1 MENFDLIQKAFKKLK
16 SNIYYDKTN
25 LPLRDKIVSFECN
38 YGDGLDKYL
47 EEIYDALRKGGE
59 KWAELVE
66 SILSSIRCI
75 VLPKTLK
82 NNDQCAAIITNFSST
97 DTIEVDKYQTFI
109 DMNVEGHIMGML
121 WLFQIG
127 WKLDKELPC
136 CYGNRIR
143 SKLRNEFSKQITF
156 SPYLFEP
163 YFDKYESWRDTA
175 LQLAE
180 THLSKNED
188 VLILTLDFERF
199 YYSVDI
205 TESFMKSILR
215 KVCTGTDFYEDI
227 IISRINILVHKIITQ
242 YSEKYYELFPD
253 EEEKNILPIGFL
265 PSNVIANWCLKPFDD
280 ALTNGWNPLYYG
292 RYVDDILIVE
302 KVEKN
307 SSLYLKASE
316 NQITVD
322 DILSYYLVR
331 ESRWKGFEA
340 PTKGRALFKKRI
352 IPKRSASSSGKSI
365 EYSVLSDIT
374 YPLGEKTNIKVQDSK
389 AKIFY
394 FKGGQSDALISCFRE
409 NINKNKS
416 EFRRMPEDDAV
427 FLNDD
432 YSEIYELEQKGI
444 NKFREVSGIS
454 LDKYGLSKYLGK
466 YQRVSGLVND
476 KRESKFIKDIEKIF
490 NSRTIIE
497 NYTLWEK
504 VLTILFV
511 NDYSMAFTTFIN
523 SVAQAI
529 ESLKEENSYRLDVLK
544 ESLTSFLV
552 SSIYRVYSLNS
563 GREMSDAFES
573 LSKNK
578 TIQQYCMTKNI
589 VNFEKKCRMFAEK
602 YFITRMTDKSMCIL
616 WPDVIIFACQQKEN
630 RQLKRLNVN
639 CYSFSDV
646 VELLADSRIVDSN
659 HFLPDIDYKYY
670 PYLITMYDLSIT
682 YQYFCMIDGS
692 FAYDEDFVINMLN
705 KVYIK
710 KNYQYSGNEKNDL
723 PIKAHSFENSDHLI
737 IKVGST
743 KSDKI
748 RVAVSSIKMDELN
761 FENIIKGKP
770 NRKYKRY
777 QQISCLV
784 NTAIQQR
791 ANLLVMPEACVPIE
805 WLSTLARTC
814 AKNNMAVITGVEHV
828 VVGNKVYNLTAIIL
842 PFEDDGYRC
851 AHIAFHSKNHFAPDE
866 VRQIQGYRLK
876 TMDAEGLKRKSH
888 YELYNWNNFWFSVYC
903 CYELASIVDRSLF
916 QSYVDAIVAVEW
928 NHDVNYYSNIL
939 ESLSRDLHCYCIQVN
954 SCDYGDSRVTKPSKT
969 ESKDILR
976 TKGGEEASVL
986 VGTIDIAALRDFQI
1000 KEYELQRDDHRFK
1013 PTPPQFNKEIA
1024 LRKILGDLYEKTL
1037 NVRKIL

>member
-1 MENFDLIQKAFKKLK
+1 MQDFYIIQKAFKKLK

-25 LPLRDKIVSFECN
+25 LPLRDKIVSFECD
-38 YGDGLDKYL
+38 YGEKLDEHL
-47 EEIYDALRKGGE
+47 DEIYDALLKGGE
-59 KWAELVE
+59 KWERLSE
-66 SILSSIRCI
+66 DILSSIKCT
-75 VLPKTLK
+75 VLPKALK
-82 NNDQCAAIITNFSST
+82 NNDQCSDIITNFNPT
-97 DTIEVDKYQTFI
+97 DTIEIDKYQAFI

-121 WLFQIG
+121 WLVQIG

-143 SKLRNEFSKQITF
+143 SKLRNEFSEQITF

-163 YFDKYESWRDTA
+163 YFEKYESWRDTA

-180 THLSKNED
+180 THLNKNDD
-188 VLILTLDFERF
+188 VLVLTLDFERF

-205 TESFMKSILR
+205 TERFMQSILQ
-215 KVCTGTDFYEDI
+215 KACDETDFHKDE
-227 IISRINILVHKIITQ
+227 IISRINDLIYRIITE

-253 EEEKNILPIGFL
+253 EQKKNILPIGFL

-280 ALTNGWNPLYYG
+280 ALTDGWNPLYYG

-302 KVEKN
+302 KIEKN
-307 SSLYLKASE
+307 SALYKKASE
-316 NQITVD
+316 EQITVD

-331 ESRWKGFEA
+331 ESRWKGFDA
-340 PTKGRALFKKRI
+340 PLKGKALFKRKE
-352 IPKRSASSSGKSI
+352 PVRSKSSYGKAV
-365 EYSVLSDIT
+365 EYSILSDIT
-374 YPLGEKTNIKVQDSK
+374 YPLGEKTSIKVQDSK
-389 AKIFY
+389 AKVFY
-394 FKGGQSDALISCFRE
+394 FKSGQSDALISCFRE

-416 EFRRMPEDDAV
+416 EFRQMPEDDAV

-432 YSEIYELEQKGI
+432 YSEIFELEQKGI

-511 NDYSMAFTTFIN
+511 NEISSAFTAFIN
-523 SVAQAI
+523 SVTQAI
-529 ESLKEENSYRLDVLK
+529 DSLKEENLYRLDVLK
-544 ESLTSFLV
+544 DSLMSFLV
-552 SSIYRVYSLNS
+552 SAIYRVHSLNP
-563 GREMSDAFES
+563 GREMPEVFEI
-573 LSKNK
+573 LAKNE
-578 TIQQYCMTKNI
+578 TIQQYCIAKNI
-589 VNFEKKCRMFAEK
+589 VHFEKECRMFAEK
-602 YFITRMTDKSMCIL
+602 YFVTRMTDKSMCVL
-616 WPDVIIFACQQKEN
+616 WPDVIIHVWQQRDIQN
-630 RQLKRLNVN
+630 LKWHNVN
-639 CYSFSDV
+639 CYSFNDV
-646 VELLADSRIVDSN
+646 VELLADNRTANSN
-659 HFLPDIDYKYY
+659 HNFPETDYKYY

-682 YQYFCMIDGS
+682 YQYFCMIDGA
-692 FAYDEDFVINMLN
+692 FTNDEDDIINTLN
-705 KVYIK
+705 EAYVE
-710 KNYQYSGNEKNDL
+710 KNYQRSYDE
-723 PIKAHSFENSDHLI
+723 
-737 IKVGST
+737 
-743 KSDKI
+743 KSDFPVKAYYSENLCHQI
-748 RVAVSSIKMDELN
+748 IRVENMNQDKLRVAVSSIKIDESN

-777 QQISCLV
+777 QQVSCLV
-784 NTAIQQR
+784 NTAIQQQ
-791 ANLLVMPEACVPIE
+791 AKLLVMPEACVPIE

-828 VVGNKVYNLTAIIL
+828 VVCDKVYNFTAVIL
-842 PFEDDGYRC
+842 PFEDDGHRC

-866 VRQIQGYRLK
+866 VRQIEGYRLK
-876 TMDAEGLKRKSH
+876 AMDTRGLKRDSH

-903 CYELASIVDRSLF
+903 CYELASISDRSLF
-916 QSYVDAIVAVEW
+916 QSYADAIVAVEW

-969 ESKDILR
+969 EFKDILR

-1013 PTPPQFNKEIA
+1013 PTPPQFNKDVA
-1024 LRKILGDLYEKTL
+1024 LQKILGTL
-1037 NVRKIL
+1037 

>member
-1 MENFDLIQKAFKKLK
+1 MQDFYLVQKAFKKLK

-25 LPLRDKIVSFECN
+25 LPLRDKIVSFECD
-38 YGDGLDKYL
+38 YGENLDKYL
-47 EEIYDALRKGGE
+47 DEIYDALQKGGE
-59 KWAELVE
+59 KWENLSE
-66 SILSSIRCI
+66 DILSSIKCTI
-75 VLPKTLK
+75 LPKALK
-82 NNDQCAAIITNFSST
+82 NNDQRSDVITNFNPT
-97 DTIEVDKYQTFI
+97 DIIEVDKYQAFI

-143 SKLRNEFSKQITF
+143 SKLRNEFSEQITF

-163 YFDKYESWRDTA
+163 YFEKYESWRDTA

-180 THLSKNED
+180 THLNKNDD
-188 VLILTLDFERF
+188 VLVLTLDFERF

-205 TESFMKSILR
+205 TESFMKSILQ
-215 KVCTGTDFYEDI
+215 KACDGTDFYEDV
-227 IISRINILVHKIITQ
+227 IISRINSLIYRIITA

-253 EEEKNILPIGFL
+253 EEKKNILPIGFL

-280 ALTNGWNPLYYG
+280 ALTDGWNPLYYG

-302 KVEKN
+302 KIEKN
-307 SSLYLKASE
+307 SALYKKASE
-316 NQITVD
+316 EQITVD

-331 ESRWKGFEA
+331 ESRWKGFDA
-340 PTKGRALFKKRI
+340 PLKGKALFKRKVV
-352 IPKRSASSSGKSI
+352 PARSKSSSRKAV
-365 EYSVLSDIT
+365 EYLVLSDIT

-394 FKGGQSDALISCFRE
+394 FKSGQSDALISCFRE

-444 NKFREVSGIS
+444 NKFREVSGVS

-490 NSRTIIE
+490 NSRTILE

-511 NDYSMAFTTFIN
+511 NDFSAAFTAFIS
-523 SVAQAI
+523 SVTQAI
-529 ESLKEENSYRLDVLK
+529 DSLEEENLHRLDVLK
-544 ESLTSFLV
+544 DSLMSFLV
-552 SSIYRVYSLNS
+552 SAIYRVHSLNP
-563 GREMSDAFES
+563 GREMSDVFEI
-573 LSKNK
+573 LSKNE
-578 TIQQYCMTKNI
+578 TIQQYCMTKDI
-589 VNFEKKCRMFAEK
+589 MHFEKECSVFAEK
-602 YFITRMTDKSMCIL
+602 YFVTRMTDKSMCIL
-616 WPDVIIFACQQKEN
+616 WPDMIIHACQQRKN
-630 RQLKRLNVN
+630 RQFKWHNVN

-646 VELLADSRIVDSN
+646 VGLLADYRAANSN
-659 HFLPDIDYKYY
+659 RYLPDTDYKYY

-682 YQYFCMIDGS
+682 YQYFCMIDGT
-692 FAYDEDFVINMLN
+692 FVYDEDSIIKILN
-705 KVYIK
+705 EIYVE
-710 KNYQYSGNEKNDL
+710 KNYQRSYDEKNDF
-723 PIKAHSFENSDHLI
+723 PVKAYFFENPCHQI
-737 IKVGST
+737 IRVGNMNQDKV
-743 KSDKI
+743 
-748 RVAVSSIKMDELN
+748 RVAVSSIKMDEAN

-777 QQISCLV
+777 QQVSCLV

-828 VVGNKVYNLTAIIL
+828 VVCNKVYNFTAVIL

-866 VRQIQGYRLK
+866 ARQIEGYRLK
-876 TMDAEGLKRKSH
+876 AMDARGLKRDSH

-903 CYELASIVDRSLF
+903 CYELASISDRSLF
-916 QSYVDAIVAVEW
+916 QSYVDAIIAVEW

-969 ESKDILR
+969 ETKDILR

-1013 PTPPQFNKEIA
+1013 PTPPQFNKDIA
-1024 LRKILGDLYEKTL
+1024 LRKILGDL
-1037 NVRKIL
+1037 

>member
-1 MENFDLIQKAFKKLK
+1 MQDYSIVQKAFKKLK

-25 LPLRDKIVSFECN
+25 LPLRDKIVSFEYDHGEN
-38 YGDGLDKYL
+38 LDLYL
-47 EEIYDALRKGGE
+47 NKLYVALQEGGE
-59 KWAELVE
+59 KWRKLSEQ
-66 SILSSIRCI
+66 ILSSISCI
-75 VLPKTLK
+75 ILPKTLK
-82 NNDQCAAIITNFSST
+82 CNDQYPEVITNFNSVT
-97 DTIEVDKYQTFI
+97 EIEVEKYQAFI
-109 DMNVEGHIMGML
+109 NMSVEGHLMGML
-121 WLFQIG
+121 WLFFIG
-127 WKLDKELPC
+127 WKLDKELHC

-143 SKLRNEFSKQITF
+143 SKLRNEFSEEITF

-163 YFDKYESWRDTA
+163 YFEKYESWRDTA

-180 THLSKNED
+180 TQLNKNED

-205 TESFMKSILR
+205 TEDYMQSILH
-215 KVCTGTDFYEDI
+215 KAYENSTPNECALP
-227 IISRINILVHKIITQ
+227 SRINEMVFKIITEYSKQ
-242 YSEKYYELFPD
+242 YRELFPD
-253 EEEKNILPIGFL
+253 EEKGNILPIGFL

-280 ALTNGWNPLYYG
+280 ALTDGWNPLYYG

-307 SSLYLKASE
+307 SAIYKKVSE
-316 NQITVD
+316 SNMTVD

-331 ESRWKGFEA
+331 ESRWKGFDC
-340 PTKGRALFKKRI
+340 PLKGKALL
-352 IPKRSASSSGKSI
+352 KRSQASKNSKSISSKSI
-365 EYSVLSDIT
+365 EYSVLPEIT
-374 YPLGEKTNIKVQDSK
+374 YPLGGKTNIKVQDSK

-394 FKGGQSDALISCFRE
+394 FKSGQSDALISCFRE

-444 NKFREVSGIS
+444 NKFREVYGIS

-466 YQRVSGLVND
+466 YQRISGLVND
-476 KRESKFIKDIEKIF
+476 KQESKFIKDIQKVF

-511 NDYSMAFTTFIN
+511 NEFSSAFAAFLNNITE
-523 SVAQAI
+523 AI
-529 ESLKEENSYRLDVLK
+529 GLLKTENSNISDILK
-544 ESLTSFLV
+544 ESLMEFLV
-552 SSIYRVYSLNS
+552 SAIYRVHSLNPA
-563 GREMSDAFES
+563 RDMSEVFEL
-573 LSKNK
+573 LSKNETLK
-578 TIQQYCMTKNI
+578 KYYSADNI
-589 VNFEKKCRMFAEK
+589 VHVQEKCRDFAEK
-602 YFITRMTDKSMCIL
+602 YFITRMTDKSMYIL
-616 WPDVIIFACQQKEN
+616 WPDMIIHACQQSKEIN
-630 RQLKRLNVN
+630 YWRFNGVN
-639 CYSFSDV
+639 CYSFNDV
-646 VELLADSRIVDSN
+646 VQLLSDYCSFSSDN
-659 HFLPDIDYKYY
+659 YLPDTGYKYY

-682 YQYFCMIDGS
+682 YQYFCMIKGK
-692 FAYDEDFVINMLN
+692 FVLNQDEIIKKLN
-705 KVYIK
+705 ETYVQ
-710 KNYQYSGNEKNDL
+710 KNYQCSHNNIRTL
-723 PIKAHSFENSDHLI
+723 PISADSFDGTNHQLV
-737 IKVGST
+737 KVGNMNLDSVR
-743 KSDKI
+743 I
-748 RVAVSSIKMDELN
+748 AVSSIKMDESN

-770 NRKYKRY
+770 NRKYQRY

-784 NTAIQQR
+784 NTAIQQG
-791 ANLLVMPEACVPIE
+791 ANFLVMPEACVPIE
-805 WLSTLARTC
+805 WLATMARTC

-828 VVGNKVYNLTAIIL
+828 VIADKVYNLTAVIL
-842 PFEDDGYRC
+842 PFEDDNYRC

-866 VRQIQGYRLK
+866 VRKIEGYRLK
-876 TMDAEGLKRKSH
+876 AMDFEGLNRECQ

-903 CYELASIVDRSLF
+903 CYELASIADRSLF
-916 QSYVDAIVAVEW
+916 QSYADAIIAVEW

-954 SCDYGDSRVTKPSKT
+954 SCDYGDSRVTRPSKT
-969 ESKDILR
+969 ELKDILR

-1013 PTPPQFNKEIA
+1013 PTPPQFKKDIVLQKI
-1024 LRKILGDLYEKTL
+1024 LRKI
-1037 NVRKIL
+1037 

>member
-1 MENFDLIQKAFKKLK
+1 MQDFYLVQKAFKKLK

-25 LPLRDKIVSFECN
+25 LPLRDKIVSFECD
-38 YGDGLDKYL
+38 YGENLDKYL
-47 EEIYDALRKGGE
+47 DKIYNALQKGGE
-59 KWAELVE
+59 KWENLSE
-66 SILSSIRCI
+66 DILSSIKCTI
-75 VLPKTLK
+75 LPKALK
-82 NNDQCAAIITNFSST
+82 NNDQCSDVITNFNPT
-97 DTIEVDKYQTFI
+97 DTIEVDKYQAFI

-143 SKLRNEFSKQITF
+143 SKLRNEFSEQITF

-163 YFDKYESWRDTA
+163 YFEKYESWRDTA

-180 THLSKNED
+180 THLNKNED
-188 VLILTLDFERF
+188 VLVLTLDFERF

-205 TESFMKSILR
+205 TESFMKSILQ
-215 KVCTGTDFYEDI
+215 KACDGTVFHEDVV
-227 IISRINILVHKIITQ
+227 ISRINRLIYRIITA
-242 YSEKYYELFPD
+242 YSEKYHELFP
-253 EEEKNILPIGFL
+253 EEEKKNILPIGFL

-280 ALTNGWNPLYYG
+280 ALTDGWNPLYYG

-302 KVEKN
+302 KIEKN
-307 SSLYLKASE
+307 SALYKKASE
-316 NQITVD
+316 EQITVD

-331 ESRWKGFEA
+331 ESRWKGFDV
-340 PTKGRALFKKRI
+340 PLKGKALFKRKVV
-352 IPKRSASSSGKSI
+352 PARSKSSSGKAV

-394 FKGGQSDALISCFRE
+394 FKSGQSDALISCFRE

-444 NKFREVSGIS
+444 NKFREVSGVS

-490 NSRTIIE
+490 NSQTILE

-511 NDYSMAFTTFIN
+511 NDFSAAFTAFIN
-523 SVAQAI
+523 SVTQAI
-529 ESLKEENSYRLDVLK
+529 DSLEEECSCRLGVLK
-544 ESLTSFLV
+544 DSLTSFLV
-552 SSIYRVYSLNS
+552 SAIYRVCSLNP
-563 GREMSDAFES
+563 GREMSDVFEN
-573 LSKNK
+573 LSKNE
-578 TIQQYCMTKNI
+578 TIQHYCMANSI
-589 VNFEKKCRMFAEK
+589 ISFENECGAFAEK
-602 YFITRMTDKSMCIL
+602 YFLTRMTDKSMCIL
-616 WPDVIIFACQQKEN
+616 WPDMIIHACQQRKN
-630 RQLKRLNVN
+630 WQIKWHNVN

-646 VELLADSRIVDSN
+646 VKLLANSHIVDSN
-659 HFLPDIDYKYY
+659 HYLPDTDYKYY

-682 YQYFCMIDGS
+682 YQYFCMIEGA
-692 FAYDEDFVINMLN
+692 FAYDEDSIVKILN
-705 KVYIK
+705 EIYIE
-710 KNYQYSGNEKNDL
+710 KNYQCSCNEKRDL
-723 PIKAHSFENSDHLI
+723 PVKACSFENSCHQI
-737 IKVGST
+737 VKVGNANQ
-743 KSDKI
+743 DKV
-748 RVAVSSIKMDELN
+748 RVAVSSIKMDEAN

-828 VVGNKVYNLTAIIL
+828 VVCNKVYNFTAVIL

-851 AHIAFHSKNHFAPDE
+851 AHIAFHSKNHFALDE
-866 VRQIQGYRLK
+866 VRQIEGYRLK
-876 TMDAEGLKRKSH
+876 AMDAKGLKRESH

-903 CYELASIVDRSLF
+903 CYELASIADRSLF
-916 QSYVDAIVAVEW
+916 QSYADAVIAVEW

-1000 KEYELQRDDHRFK
+1000 KEYELQRDDYRFK
-1013 PTPPQFNKEIA
+1013 PTPPQFKKDIA
-1024 LRKILGDLYEKTL
+1024 LRKILGDL
-1037 NVRKIL
+1037 

>member
-1 MENFDLIQKAFKKLK
+1 MQDFYLVQKAFKKLK

-25 LPLRDKIVSFECN
+25 LPLRDKIVSFECD
-38 YGDGLDKYL
+38 YGENLDKYL
-47 EEIYDALRKGGE
+47 DEIYDALQKGGE
-59 KWAELVE
+59 KWEKL
-66 SILSSIRCI
+66 SKDILSSIKCT
-75 VLPKTLK
+75 VLPKALK
-82 NNDQCAAIITNFSST
+82 NNDQCSDVITNFNPT
-97 DTIEVDKYQTFI
+97 DTIEVDKYQAFI

-143 SKLRNEFSKQITF
+143 SKLRNEFSEQITF

-163 YFDKYESWRDTA
+163 YFEKYESWRDTA

-180 THLSKNED
+180 THLNKNDD
-188 VLILTLDFERF
+188 VLVLTLDFERF

-205 TESFMKSILR
+205 TESFMKSILQ
-215 KVCTGTDFYEDI
+215 KACDGTDFHEDV
-227 IISRINILVHKIITQ
+227 IISRINRLIYRIITE
-242 YSEKYYELFPD
+242 YSEEYYELFPD
-253 EEEKNILPIGFL
+253 EEKKNILPIGFL

-302 KVEKN
+302 KIEKN
-307 SSLYLKASE
+307 SALYKKASE
-316 NQITVD
+316 EQITVD

-331 ESRWKGFEA
+331 ESRWKGFDA
-340 PTKGRALFKKRI
+340 PLKGKALFKRKVV
-352 IPKRSASSSGKSI
+352 PVRSKSSSGKAV

-374 YPLGEKTNIKVQDSK
+374 SPLGEKTNIKVQDSK

-394 FKGGQSDALISCFRE
+394 FKSGQSDALISCFRE

-444 NKFREVSGIS
+444 NKFREVSGVS

-490 NSRTIIE
+490 NSRTILE

-511 NDYSMAFTTFIN
+511 NDFSAAFTAFIS
-523 SVAQAI
+523 SVTQAI
-529 ESLKEENSYRLDVLK
+529 DSLEEENPHRLDVLK
-544 ESLTSFLV
+544 DSLMSFLV
-552 SSIYRVYSLNS
+552 SAIYRVHSLNP
-563 GREMSDAFES
+563 GREMSDVFEI
-573 LSKNK
+573 LSKNE
-578 TIQQYCMTKNI
+578 TIQQYCIAKNI
-589 VNFEKKCRMFAEK
+589 MHFEKECSVFAEK
-602 YFITRMTDKSMCIL
+602 YFVTRMTDKSMCIL
-616 WPDVIIFACQQKEN
+616 WPDMIIHACQQRKN
-630 RQLKRLNVN
+630 RQFKWHNVN

-646 VELLADSRIVDSN
+646 VELLADYRTANSN
-659 HFLPDIDYKYY
+659 QYLPDTDYKYY

-682 YQYFCMIDGS
+682 YQYFCMIDGT
-692 FAYDEDFVINMLN
+692 FVYDEDSIIKILN
-705 KVYIK
+705 EIYVE
-710 KNYQYSGNEKNDL
+710 KNYQRSCDEKSDF
-723 PIKAHSFENSDHLI
+723 PVTAHFFENPCHQI
-737 IKVGST
+737 IRVGNMNQ
-743 KSDKI
+743 DRV
-748 RVAVSSIKMDELN
+748 RVAVSSIKMDEAN

-777 QQISCLV
+777 QQVSCLV

-828 VVGNKVYNLTAIIL
+828 VVCNKVYNFTAIIL

-866 VRQIQGYRLK
+866 VRQIEGYRLK
-876 TMDAEGLKRKSH
+876 VMDARGLKRDSH

-903 CYELASIVDRSLF
+903 CYELASISDRSLF
-916 QSYVDAIVAVEW
+916 QSYVDAIIAVEW

-969 ESKDILR
+969 ETKDILR

-1013 PTPPQFNKEIA
+1013 PTPPQFNKDIA
-1024 LRKILGDLYEKTL
+1024 LRKILGDL
-1037 NVRKIL
+1037 

>member
-1 MENFDLIQKAFKKLK
+1 M
-16 SNIYYDKTN
+16 Y
-25 LPLRDKIVSFECN
+25 C
-38 YGDGLDKYL
+38 
-47 EEIYDALRKGGE
+47 
-59 KWAELVE
+59 
-66 SILSSIRCI
+66 
-75 VLPKTLK
+75 LPKALK
-82 NNDQCAAIITNFSST
+82 NNDQCSDVITNFNPT
-97 DTIEVDKYQTFI
+97 DTIEVDKYQAFI

-143 SKLRNEFSKQITF
+143 SKLRNEFSEQITF

-163 YFDKYESWRDTA
+163 YFEKYESWRDTA

-180 THLSKNED
+180 THLNKNDD
-188 VLILTLDFERF
+188 VLVLTLDFERF

-205 TESFMKSILR
+205 TESFMKSILQ
-215 KVCTGTDFYEDI
+215 KACDGTDFHEDV
-227 IISRINILVHKIITQ
+227 IISRINRLIYRIITE
-242 YSEKYYELFPD
+242 YSEEYYELFPD
-253 EEEKNILPIGFL
+253 EEKKNILPIGFL

-302 KVEKN
+302 KIEKN
-307 SSLYLKASE
+307 SALYKKASE
-316 NQITVD
+316 EQITVD

-331 ESRWKGFEA
+331 ESRWKGFDA
-340 PTKGRALFKKRI
+340 PLKGKALFKRKVV
-352 IPKRSASSSGKSI
+352 PVRSKSSSGKAV

-374 YPLGEKTNIKVQDSK
+374 SPLGEKTNIKVQDSK

-394 FKGGQSDALISCFRE
+394 FKSGQSDALISCFRE

-444 NKFREVSGIS
+444 NKFREVSGVS

-490 NSRTIIE
+490 NSRTILE

-511 NDYSMAFTTFIN
+511 NDFSAAFTAFIS
-523 SVAQAI
+523 SVTQAI
-529 ESLKEENSYRLDVLK
+529 DSLEEENLHRLDVLK
-544 ESLTSFLV
+544 DSLMSFLV
-552 SSIYRVYSLNS
+552 SAIYRVHSLNP
-563 GREMSDAFES
+563 GREMSDVFEI
-573 LSKNK
+573 LSKNE
-578 TIQQYCMTKNI
+578 TIQQYCIAKNI
-589 VNFEKKCRMFAEK
+589 MHFEKECSVFAEK
-602 YFITRMTDKSMCIL
+602 YFVTRMTDKSMCIL
-616 WPDVIIFACQQKEN
+616 WPDMIIHACQQRKN
-630 RQLKRLNVN
+630 RQFKWHNVN

-646 VELLADSRIVDSN
+646 VELLADYRTANSN
-659 HFLPDIDYKYY
+659 QYLPDTDYKYY

-682 YQYFCMIDGS
+682 YQYFCMIDGT
-692 FAYDEDFVINMLN
+692 FVYDEDSIIKILN
-705 KVYIK
+705 EIYVE
-710 KNYQYSGNEKNDL
+710 KNYQRSCDEKSDF
-723 PIKAHSFENSDHLI
+723 PVTAHFFENPCHQI
-737 IKVGST
+737 IRVGNMNQ
-743 KSDKI
+743 DRV
-748 RVAVSSIKMDELN
+748 RVAVSSIKMDEAN

-777 QQISCLV
+777 QQVSCLV

-828 VVGNKVYNLTAIIL
+828 VVCNKVYNFTAIIL

-866 VRQIQGYRLK
+866 VRQIEGYRLK
-876 TMDAEGLKRKSH
+876 VMDARGLKRDSH

-903 CYELASIVDRSLF
+903 CYELASISDRSLF
-916 QSYVDAIVAVEW
+916 QSYVDAIIAVEW

-969 ESKDILR
+969 ETKDILR

-1013 PTPPQFNKEIA
+1013 PTPPQFNKDIA
-1024 LRKILGDLYEKTL
+1024 LRKILGDL
-1037 NVRKIL
+1037 

>member
-1 MENFDLIQKAFKKLK
+1 MQDFYLVQKAFKKLK

-25 LPLRDKIVSFECN
+25 LPLRDKIVSFECD
-38 YGDGLDKYL
+38 YGENLDKYL
-47 EEIYDALRKGGE
+47 DEIYDALQKGGE
-59 KWAELVE
+59 KWEKL
-66 SILSSIRCI
+66 SKDILSSIKCT
-75 VLPKTLK
+75 VLPKALK
-82 NNDQCAAIITNFSST
+82 NNDQCSDVITNFNPT
-97 DTIEVDKYQTFI
+97 DTIEVDKYQAFI

-143 SKLRNEFSKQITF
+143 SKLRNEFSEQITF

-163 YFDKYESWRDTA
+163 YFEKYESWRDTA

-180 THLSKNED
+180 THLNKNDD
-188 VLILTLDFERF
+188 VLVLTLDFERF

-205 TESFMKSILR
+205 TESFMKSILQ
-215 KVCTGTDFYEDI
+215 KACDGTDFHEDV
-227 IISRINILVHKIITQ
+227 IISRINRLIYRIITE
-242 YSEKYYELFPD
+242 YSEEYYELFPD
-253 EEEKNILPIGFL
+253 EEKKNILPIGFL

-302 KVEKN
+302 KIEKN
-307 SSLYLKASE
+307 SALYKKASE
-316 NQITVD
+316 EQITVD

-331 ESRWKGFEA
+331 ESRWKGFDA
-340 PTKGRALFKKRI
+340 PLKGKALFKRKVV
-352 IPKRSASSSGKSI
+352 PVRSKSSSGKAV

-374 YPLGEKTNIKVQDSK
+374 SPLGEKTNIKVQDSK

-394 FKGGQSDALISCFRE
+394 FKSGQSDALISCFRE

-444 NKFREVSGIS
+444 NKFREVSGVS

-490 NSRTIIE
+490 NSRTILE

-511 NDYSMAFTTFIN
+511 NDFSAAFTAFIS
-523 SVAQAI
+523 SVTQAI
-529 ESLKEENSYRLDVLK
+529 DSLEEENLHRLDVLK
-544 ESLTSFLV
+544 DSLMSFLV
-552 SSIYRVYSLNS
+552 SAIYRVHSLNP
-563 GREMSDAFES
+563 GREMSDVFEI
-573 LSKNK
+573 LSKNE
-578 TIQQYCMTKNI
+578 TIQQYCIAKNI
-589 VNFEKKCRMFAEK
+589 MHFEKECSVFAEK
-602 YFITRMTDKSMCIL
+602 YFVTRMTDKSMCIL
-616 WPDVIIFACQQKEN
+616 WPDMIIHACQQRKN
-630 RQLKRLNVN
+630 RQFKWHNVN

-646 VELLADSRIVDSN
+646 VELLADYRTANSN
-659 HFLPDIDYKYY
+659 QYLPDTDYKYY

-682 YQYFCMIDGS
+682 YQYFCMIDGT
-692 FAYDEDFVINMLN
+692 FVYDEDSIIKILN
-705 KVYIK
+705 EIYVE
-710 KNYQYSGNEKNDL
+710 KNYQRSCDEKSDF
-723 PIKAHSFENSDHLI
+723 PVTAHFFENPCHQI
-737 IKVGST
+737 IRVGNMNQ
-743 KSDKI
+743 DRV
-748 RVAVSSIKMDELN
+748 RVAVSSIKMDEAN

-777 QQISCLV
+777 QQVSCLV

-828 VVGNKVYNLTAIIL
+828 VVCNKVYNFTAIIL

-866 VRQIQGYRLK
+866 VRQIEGYRLK
-876 TMDAEGLKRKSH
+876 VMDARGLKRDSH

-903 CYELASIVDRSLF
+903 CYELASISDRSLF
-916 QSYVDAIVAVEW
+916 QSYVDAIIAVEW

-969 ESKDILR
+969 ETKDILR

-1013 PTPPQFNKEIA
+1013 PTPPQFNKDIA
-1024 LRKILGDLYEKTL
+1024 LRKILGDL
-1037 NVRKIL
+1037 